1 MTVIIVLFGMLITNA
16 NTYSLLQL
24 PVMHAYIWICEKIFI
39 LMLCL
44 KYLILFEV
52 WFSLL
57 SVLQN
62 GAALCREGINL
73 KKKEK
78 DYQSIK
84 NLKN

>member
-44 KYLILFEV
+44 KYQF
-52 WFSLL
+52 
-57 SVLQN
+57 
-62 GAALCREGINL
+62 NL
-73 KKKEK
+73 KFGFHYFQYYRMELLFVEK
-78 DYQSIK
+78 V
-84 NLKN
+84 